1 MTNAV
6 LAIAA
11 VLFVAFLAV
20 YFVFPER
27 FVEVLRHVV
36 RRACRLRTRSI
47 DVDGDTW
54 HFLEGGPVS
63 GEVLL
68 LLHGFGGD
76 KDNWPL
82 YAFKLARR
90 YRVIIPDLPGFG
102 DSRRDGTA
110 DYRIAAQAV
119 RLREFIRALGIE
131 RLHVGGNSMGGFLA
145 LKFALVYPETVTTL
159 ALLNNAGVRGTN
171 KSELELAAERGE
183 SPLTVSNMQEFEELL
198 AFIVHRPILVP
209 GALKRVLGENAIAHR
224 EFLDSIFWSLTEEIQ
239 DRPLNDELHRVS
251 APTLILWGR
260 HDRLIDVSCAE
271 VMARKIPD
279 NRCIVFEGTGH
290 VPMLECPAEAS
301 RIHLEFLNE
310 HRAA

>member
-1 MTNAV
+1 MTIAV
-6 LAIAA
+6 LAIATG
-11 VLFVAFLAV
+11 LFVAFLLL

-27 FVEVLRHVV
+27 LVGGLRRLI
-36 RRACRLRTRSI
+36 RRACRLRLRSI
-47 DVDGDTW
+47 DVAGETW
-54 HFLEGGPVS
+54 PFLEGGPAA

-82 YAFKLARR
+82 YAFKLTSR

-102 DSRRDGTA
+102 ESRRDAAA
-110 DYRIAAQAV
+110 DYRIAAQTA

-145 LKFALVYPETVTTL
+145 LKFALTYPETVRTV
-159 ALLNNAGVRGTN
+159 ALLNNAGVAGTR

-183 SPLTVSNMQEFEELL
+183 SPLTVSNMREFDELL

-209 GALKRVLGENAIAHR
+209 GPVKRVLGNDAIAHR
-224 EFLDSIFWSLTEEIQ
+224 EFLDSIFWSLSEEIQ
-239 DRPLNDELHRVS
+239 SRPLNDELHRLS

-260 HDRLIDVSCAE
+260 HDRVIDVSCAE
-271 VMARKIPD
+271 VMAQTIPE
-279 NRCIVFEGTGH
+279 NRCIVFEDTGH

-301 RIHLEFLNE
+301 RIHLEFLGE
-310 HRAA
+310 HSAA